1 MEGREATR
9 VIDLDALGDAQR
21 VELSLQCDSGA
32 FRLIMR
38 RHNRRLY
45 RVARAVTRDDSEA
58 EDVVREAYCLAFANL
73 SRFRGD
79 SSLASWLTR
88 IASNEAL
95 GRLRRRRSTVELS
108 TLDTESQDE
117 MRIISFPLMTAN
129 ADPERAV
136 AQREIPR
143 LMEGAIDDLPER
155 FRMVFVMR
163 EIEELGVEETA
174 DFLGISQ
181 ATVKTRLHRAHR
193 LLRQTLDEQL
203 APALADACPFD
214 GMRCARMADRVL
226 ERLGRSSPSAG

>member
-21 VELSLQCDSGA
+21 VELALQCDSGA

-129 ADPERAV
+129 AGRELFVKGLTQQAV
-136 AQREIPR
+136 SPMQPGLHRCLGYAEEIGGF
-143 LMEGAIDDLPER
+143 LNTQILR
-155 FRMVFVMR
+155 FR
-163 EIEELGVEETA
+163 A
-174 DFLGISQ
+174 
-181 ATVKTRLHRAHR
+181 
-193 LLRQTLDEQL
+193 
-203 APALADACPFD
+203 
-214 GMRCARMADRVL
+214 
-226 ERLGRSSPSAG
+226 